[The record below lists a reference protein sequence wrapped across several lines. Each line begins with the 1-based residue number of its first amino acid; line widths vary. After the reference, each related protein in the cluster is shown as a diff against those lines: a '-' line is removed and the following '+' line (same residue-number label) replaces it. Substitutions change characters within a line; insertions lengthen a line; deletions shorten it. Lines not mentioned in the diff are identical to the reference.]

1 MIGLFFVGMGATLIG
16 ALIVWYVINNYV
28 IKKDNKRTRYDDTA

>member
-1 MIGLFFVGMGATLIG
+1 VIGLFFFGMGATFLG

-28 IKKDNKRTRYDDTA
+28 LKDDE

>member
-1 MIGLFFVGMGATLIG
+1 MIGVFFVGMGVTFVG

-28 IKKDNKRTRYDDTA
+28 VNDD

>member
-16 ALIVWYVINNYV
+16 GLIAWYIINNYV
-28 IKKDNKRTRYDDTA
+28 IKKDKNKKRYDDTA

>member
-16 ALIVWYVINNYV
+16 ALIVWYVINKYV
-28 IKKDNKRTRYDDTA
+28 VKDEEE

>member
-1 MIGLFFVGMGATLIG
+1 MIGLFFVGMGVTFVG

-28 IKKDNKRTRYDDTA
+28 IKKDKKKNRYDDTA

>member
-1 MIGLFFVGMGATLIG
+1 MIGLFFVGMGATFIG

-28 IKKDNKRTRYDDTA
+28 VKNEKK

>member
-1 MIGLFFVGMGATLIG
+1 VIGLFFVGMGVTFVG

-28 IKKDNKRTRYDDTA
+28 VNDD

>member
-1 MIGLFFVGMGATLIG
+1 MIGLFFVGMGVTFVG

-28 IKKDNKRTRYDDTA
+28 VNDE

>member
-28 IKKDNKRTRYDDTA
+28 IKKDKEKKRYDDTA

>member
-1 MIGLFFVGMGATLIG
+1 MIGLFFVGMGVTLIG

-28 IKKDNKRTRYDDTA
+28 MKNEEE

>member
-1 MIGLFFVGMGATLIG
+1 MGLFFVGMGVTFVG

-28 IKKDNKRTRYDDTA
+28 VNDD

>member
-1 MIGLFFVGMGATLIG
+1 MMGLFFVGMGVTFVG

-28 IKKDNKRTRYDDTA
+28 VNDD

>member
-16 ALIVWYVINNYV
+16 ALIVWFVINKVMQNE
-28 IKKDNKRTRYDDTA
+28 K